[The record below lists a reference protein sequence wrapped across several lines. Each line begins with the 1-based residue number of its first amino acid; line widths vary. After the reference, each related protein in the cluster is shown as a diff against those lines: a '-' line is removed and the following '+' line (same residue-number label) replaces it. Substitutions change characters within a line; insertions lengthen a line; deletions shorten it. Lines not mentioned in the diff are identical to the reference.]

1 METNDL
7 PSGFR
12 SQATQILVISRSCFA
27 EDWNAHAKLL
37 FWSLDILFYKV
48 LVTVVVVD
56 DPYIAIKKSSTRK
69 YSVLGALNKLD
80 LANENKEFFR
90 RLCKHFSR
98 PLSLRCKAI
107 RPLQPCILIAKLPG
121 KWIRIEQSSELRGCR
136 SPPSFEIF
144 ISHFVTSENITS
156 RNMYQSMRLE
166 CHSKVKLFVYVVSR
180 YYSCGWPREVRF
192 RG

>member
-1 METNDL
+1 MIIRYFVLQGPRYRRRRGLRKDPNISIKEE
-7 PSGFR
+7 R
-12 SQATQILVISRSCFA
+12 SHL
-27 EDWNAHAKLL
+27 HAN
-37 FWSLDILFYKV
+37 I
-48 LVTVVVVD
+48 
-56 DPYIAIKKSSTRK
+56 P
-69 YSVLGALNKLD
+69 ALNTLD

-166 CHSKVKLFVYVVSR
+166 CHSKVKLFIYVVSR
-180 YYSCGWPREVRF
+180 SYSCGWPREVRL